1 MGAYDKQKVFDALAT
16 PPSAPPIQPIIALR
30 KDAKIQQHGNGK
42 GAPLARDEI
51 LRAIRH
57 KGRKGWKQESGY
69 HRRSLAETLIYR
81 YKHLIGGTLK
91 ARSEANQQ
99 VESRLGCAILNRM
112 IHLGKPESYRIEKSN

>member
-1 MGAYDKQKVFDALAT
+1 MVIVR
-16 PPSAPPIQPIIALR
+16 PLR
-30 KDAKIQQHGNGK
+30 W
-42 GAPLARDEI
+42 RDEI
-51 LRAIRH
+51 LRAMRR

-81 YKHLIGGTLK
+81 YKHLIGGQLK

-112 IHLGKPESYRIEKSN
+112 IHLGKPQSYRVEKSN

>member
-1 MGAYDKQKVFDALAT
+1 MVIVRRPRWHGMRSFELFDK
-16 PPSAPPIQPIIALR
+16 
-30 KDAKIQQHGNGK
+30 KDARGGK
-42 GAPLARDEI
+42 QA
-51 LRAIRH
+51 
-57 KGRKGWKQESGY
+57 SGY

-81 YKHLIGGTLK
+81 DKHLIGDQLK